1 MLNFFRSKR
10 IAQDMTAIYRSQAVI
25 WFTPD
30 GVILDANENFCNAVG
45 YSKAEIIG
53 KHHKLFCSE
62 SYAQSPD
69 YEAFWDR
76 LRAGSFNHG
85 QYRRIAKSGKDV
97 WIEATY
103 NPVFSGTKV
112 ERIMKIATDITKTK
126 EASLLDEQRLIAI
139 GKSQA
144 IIEFTPTGTVLN
156 ANETFLET
164 MGYTLDEIVGKNHG
178 MFCDPAYAKSPEYRQ
193 FWSDLAGGQFFSD
206 TFVRF
211 GKGGRKVWI
220 RAVYN
225 PVRNRAGQVERIIKV
240 ATDITQRMLSVERIG
255 HAIEQLAAGDL
266 SAQIPA
272 GIDTSLEQTRLDF
285 NAATA
290 ALNATIR
297 TIMASAANL
306 TASARVI
313 ESVSDEIAKG
323 AEKQAASVEET
334 AAALE
339 ELTTIVKDSSSRAGD
354 AGRLVAE
361 TRRDAETSGE
371 IVKDATIAMQGIE
384 KSSGQISSI
393 IGVIDEIAFQTN
405 LLALNAGVEAARAG
419 EAGKGFA
426 VVATEVR
433 ELAQRSATA
442 AKEIKALIGSS
453 TAAVKHGVSL
463 VDRTADALRVI
474 VDRMRDIDANVSA
487 ISLSA
492 REQATGITEINASI
506 SALDSGTQRN
516 AATVEEAHAASRT
529 LKAEAEALTDL
540 IGQFKVRG
548 ASQTEER
555 AAHAPRRAVA

>member
-10 IAQDMTAIYRSQAVI
+10 IAQDMRAISRSQAVI

-30 GVILDANENFCNAVG
+30 GVVLDANDNFCNALG

-53 KHHKLFCSE
+53 KHHKLFCPE
-62 SYAQSPD
+62 SYVRSPE
-69 YEAFWDR
+69 YVAFWDR
-76 LRAGSFNHG
+76 LRSGNFNHG
-85 QYRRIAKSGKDV
+85 QFRRIAKSGSDV

-126 EASLLDEQRLIAI
+126 EAALLDEQRLAAI

-144 IIEFTPTGTVLN
+144 IIEFTPTGTILN
-156 ANETFLET
+156 ANDNFLGA
-164 MGYTLDEIVGKNHG
+164 MGYQLDEIVGKPHS
-178 MFCDPAYAKSPEYRQ
+178 MFCEPAYAGSPEYRQ
-193 FWSDLAGGQFFSD
+193 FWTDLGAGEFFSQS
-206 TFVRF
+206 FVRF

-220 RAVYN
+220 QAAYT
-225 PVRNRAGQVERIIKV
+225 PVRNRAGEVDRVIKV
-240 ATDITQRMLSVERIG
+240 ATDITERMRSVERIG
-255 HAIEQLAAGDL
+255 QAIEQLAAGDL
-266 SAQIPA
+266 SVQIGA
-272 GIDTSLEQTRLDF
+272 GIDASLEQTRLDF
-285 NAATA
+285 NAAVA
-290 ALNATIR
+290 ALNTTIQK
-297 TIMASAANL
+297 IMTTAGSL
-306 TASARVI
+306 TANARVI
-313 ESVSDEIAKG
+313 ETVSNEIAKG

-339 ELTTIVKDSSSRAGD
+339 ELTTTVKDSSSRAGD

-361 TRRDAETSGE
+361 TRRDAESSGE
-371 IVKDATIAMQGIE
+371 IVKDATVAMQGIE

-419 EAGKGFA
+419 DAGKGFA

-442 AKEIKALIGSS
+442 AKEIKTLIGSS
-453 TAAVKHGVSL
+453 SAAVKHGVSL

-487 ISLSA
+487 ISVSA

-548 ASQTEER
+548 ASQAEER

>member
-1 MLNFFRSKR
+1 MLNFLRSKR

-30 GVILDANENFCNAVG
+30 GIVLDANDNFCKALG

-62 SYAQSPD
+62 SYARSPE
-69 YEAFWDR
+69 YQAFWDR
-76 LRAGSFNHG
+76 LRSGSFNHG
-85 QYRRIAKSGKDV
+85 QYRRIAKSGNDV

-126 EASLLDEQRLIAI
+126 EAALLDEQRLAAI

-144 IIEFTPTGTVLN
+144 IIEFTPAGTVLN
-156 ANETFLET
+156 ANDTFLET
-164 MGYTLDEIVGKNHG
+164 MGYTLDEIVGKNHS
-178 MFCDPAYAKSPEYRQ
+178 MFCDPGYARSPDYQR

-206 TFVRF
+206 SFVRF

-240 ATDITQRMLSVERIG
+240 ATDITERMLSVERIG
-255 HAIEQLAAGDL
+255 QAIEQLAAGDL
-266 SAQIPA
+266 SVQIAA

-285 NAATA
+285 NAAAA
-290 ALNATIR
+290 ALNSTIR
-297 TIMASAANL
+297 TIMASAASL
-306 TASARVI
+306 TANARVI

-323 AEKQAASVEET
+323 AEKQAASIEET

-339 ELTTIVKDSSSRAGD
+339 ELTTTVKDSSSRAGD

-361 TRRDAETSGE
+361 TRRDAEASGE
-371 IVKDATIAMQGIE
+371 IVKDATIAMQDIE
-384 KSSGQISSI
+384 KSSGQISNI

-433 ELAQRSATA
+433 ELAQRSASA
-442 AKEIKALIGSS
+442 AKEIKSLIGSS

-474 VDRMRDIDANVSA
+474 VERMRDIDANVSA

-492 REQATGITEINASI
+492 REQATGITEINSSI

-529 LKAEAEALTDL
+529 LTAEAETLTDL
-540 IGQFKVRG
+540 IGRFTLSG
-548 ASQTEER
+548 AAPSSER
-555 AAHAPRRAVA
+555 QAITPRRAVA